1 MIKGTGE
8 NEYAYEGFCCDC
20 CGGHSLQ
27 VTYHPTDKS
36 GPEQL
41 YVTVMMDLKAWP
53 FWKRVGLAWRFIRGY
68 TSTVEEVILG
78 GKDIE
83 RFLDYEADVWRVK
96 KAAEANMPLPDI
108 QKPVMPPNQ
117 MIKEGQ
123 VERPGE
129 VGNKNVPS
137 VAFLSIR
144 VGATEKRIDGL
155 EREVASL
162 TKGLTTLVKNK
173 NK

>member
-20 CGGHSLQ
+20 CGGHSMQ
-27 VTYHPTDKS
+27 VTYHPVDKT

-53 FWKRVGLAWRFIRGY
+53 FFKRVGLAWRFIRGY
-68 TSTVEEVILG
+68 TSTIEEVILG

-96 KAAEANMPLPDI
+96 KAAEANMPLPTP
-108 QKPVMPPNQ
+108 QPE
-117 MIKEGQ
+117 KEVQG
-123 VERPGE
+123 P
-129 VGNKNVPS
+129 KNVPS
-137 VAFLSIR
+137 VAFLSLR
-144 VGATEKRIDGL
+144 VGALEKRTQEL
-155 EREVASL
+155 EQKVGILAN
-162 TKGLTTLVKNK
+162 GLTTLAKNK
-173 NK
+173 K